1 MTKGDCDMKHFLYV
15 FNENDRNTLLSLG
28 YKLIRENKTRN
39 TYIFENQEVLRFNC
53 NQVSVLQSDVLIF

>member
-15 FNENDRNTLLSLG
+15 FTENDRNTLLSLG